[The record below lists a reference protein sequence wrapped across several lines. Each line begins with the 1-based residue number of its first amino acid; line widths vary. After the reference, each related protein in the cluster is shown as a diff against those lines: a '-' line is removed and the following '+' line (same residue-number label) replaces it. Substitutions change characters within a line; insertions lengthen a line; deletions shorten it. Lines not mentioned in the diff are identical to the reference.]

1 VPHNLR
7 RVALALWFITGT
19 THAED
24 IPSDEPYEPEDIEPY
39 SPPRAP
45 SAALGPISDLALA
58 AIRFYQVKIGPNSI
72 SRCPY
77 LVSCS
82 AFAYDQVYRL
92 GFFGIPAIIDR
103 MYYRENTDTFTKYPK
118 YVLPSGLIK
127 HDDGALHLE

>member
-1 VPHNLR
+1 MFVLSTR
-7 RVALALWFITGT
+7 ARAQEAI
-19 THAED
+19 D
-24 IPSDEPYEPEDIEPY
+24 DEPYEPEDLELSVPTREP
-39 SPPRAP
+39 SG
-45 SAALGPISDLALA
+45 ALGPISDVALA

-77 LVSCS
+77 VVSCS

-103 MYYRENTDTFTKYPK
+103 MYYRENADTFNKYPK